1 MKKDRI
7 SGFFFLF
14 LSIAICAG
22 ALRLNIGTFSRPA
35 EGSLPFL
42 SGAVIGVVS
51 LWILLRSF
59 ILGENHDQKDIGEG
73 INVGKVFYVI
83 GILIG
88 CSLTMTFLGFVATTF
103 LLFISLFWAVE
114 RMTWWKSLLGSAGA
128 TLASYIFF
136 VRWLQCQFPP
146 GFLGY

>member
-1 MKKDRI
+1 MKRDRI
-7 SGFFFLF
+7 SGLFFLL
-14 LSIAICAG
+14 LSIGICAG

-42 SGAVIGVVS
+42 SGALIGVVS
-51 LWILLRSF
+51 LWIMLRSF
-59 ILGENHDQKDIGEG
+59 ILEGNHGERDDGKE
-73 INVGKVFYVI
+73 INVRKVFYVL

-114 RMTWWKSLLGSAGA
+114 RMTWWKALLGSAGA